1 MQTTIRQA
9 LKSDKNAILTFVEN
23 AYSEFGDVLRQKV
36 LGRWSWQYLDNPC
49 IDKEKGSLTILLAHK
64 GDQIVGQACMTPVSL
79 KVDDQ
84 YHTASWGTDFIV
96 LPVCRGEGVGKK
108 LMKIEVDLAKFM
120 IGLDMP
126 VITRKIAEKVGY
138 KYLDT
143 VTVYRRFMRLNR
155 SLVYRYLM
163 KRTSRNPVKKKTAK
177 ILCNIFLFDRVFS
190 TVANILLGLRN
201 IFEKEQ
207 KKEGMT
213 DIQEVKNFD
222 ERIDKLWS
230 STNRQFGVIVKRD
243 QTFLNWRYST
253 GTMLHYNKFIAVR
266 DGDVKGYI
274 VLRKEGPGE
283 RNFGII
289 ADLYASRDDQKTV
302 EDLLR
307 HAIHFFGKDV
317 AAIECATSVKEY
329 QQTISRF
336 GFLKLE
342 STVPMYYCE
351 NSSVAAKLDS
361 LKTNSFFSKGDH
373 DWDQYT
379 LF

>member
-1 MQTTIRQA
+1 METTIRQA
-9 LKSDKNAILTFVEN
+9 LKSDKDAILTFVKN
-23 AYSEFGDVLRQKV
+23 AYSEFGEVLQQKV

-49 IDKEKGSLTILLAHK
+49 IDNGKDSLTILLASK
-64 GDQIVGQACMTPVSL
+64 EDKIVGQACMTPVKL
-79 KVDDQ
+79 KVGDQ
-84 YHTASWGTDFIV
+84 IHTASWGTDFIV
-96 LPVCRGEGVGKK
+96 LPVCRGEGVGKE

-126 VITRKIAEKVGY
+126 IITRKIAEKLGY

-143 VTVYRRFMRLNR
+143 VTVYRRFVRLNR

-163 KRTSRNPVKKKTAK
+163 KRTSRNPAKNKTAK
-177 ILCNIFLFDRVFS
+177 ILCNIFRFDRLFS
-190 TVANILLGLRN
+190 TVSNILLGLRN
-201 IFEKEQ
+201 IFEKEP
-207 KKEGMT
+207 KKEVMT

-230 STNRQFGVIVKRD
+230 STNRQFGIIVERN
-243 QTFLNWRYST
+243 QTFLNWRYAK
-253 GTMLHYNKFIAVR
+253 GTMLDYKKFIAVR
-266 DGDVKGYI
+266 DGKVKGYI
-274 VLRKEGPGE
+274 VLRKEEPGE

-302 EDLLR
+302 HDLLR

-329 QQTISRF
+329 QQAISKF

-351 NSSVAAKLDS
+351 NQSVAAELDS
-361 LKTNSFFSKGDH
+361 LKTKSFFSKGDH